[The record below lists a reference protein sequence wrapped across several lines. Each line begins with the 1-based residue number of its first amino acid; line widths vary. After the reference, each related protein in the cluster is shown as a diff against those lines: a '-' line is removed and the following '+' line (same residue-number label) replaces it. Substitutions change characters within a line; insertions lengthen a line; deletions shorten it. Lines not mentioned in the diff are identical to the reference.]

1 MAAKKEKT
9 EVDKAFDKVDFLYAK
24 GNIVNLATVP
34 RYAEKRLCNRPSI
47 DYVTDGGFP
56 KGRLI
61 LLAGEPSAGKSSLTI
76 QVAEELGD
84 RILYV
89 DTEATLTT
97 DYLESLGA
105 TPSKF
110 DHCIPETTEV
120 MCDIIRREMS
130 KYDVIIVDS
139 INNSASGEQM
149 QKSAGERTMA
159 NRAITLS
166 SQLPILIGLAN
177 QYNTTLIILSQ
188 IRDNMDKA
196 NKYSPDT
203 VIPGG
208 RSLHHNSS
216 LTLELFKS
224 SKKEKDEKGTM
235 SNKDKIVEGNMVRIK
250 CTKNKVGIVN
260 REVSV
265 EFTYGMGYTIE
276 ADVAAAAKRLGILE
290 MKGSWVTYK
299 GSTIVQGIDNLI
311 PMLFDNPDLLDD
323 LKLEIAE
330 RTKKGEVEPTEE

>member
-1 MAAKKEKT
+1 MAKKDL
-9 EVDKAFDKVDFLYAK
+9 DKVFEKVDFLYAK
-24 GNIVNLATVP
+24 GAIVNLDKHP
-34 RYAEKRLCNRPSI
+34 RYPDKVLSTRPSI

-61 LLAGEPSAGKSSLTI
+61 IIAGEPSAGKSSLTI
-76 QVAEELGD
+76 QIAEQIGEK
-84 RILYV
+84 ILYA

-97 DYLESLGA
+97 DYILQLGA

-110 DHCIPETTEV
+110 DHFIPETTET
-120 MCDIIRREMS
+120 MCDIIRQQIPN
-130 KYDVIIVDS
+130 YDVVIVDS
-139 INNSASGEQM
+139 INNSASGEQL
-149 QKSAGERTMA
+149 QKTAGERTMA
-159 NRAITLS
+159 NRALVMS

-188 IRDNMDKA
+188 VRDNMEKS

-203 VIPGG
+203 VVPGG

-224 SKKEKDEKGTM
+224 SKKEKDEKGTLG
-235 SNKDKIVEGNMVRIK
+235 NKDKVVEGNMVRIK
-250 CTKNKVGIVN
+250 CTKNKVGKVN

-276 ADVAAAAKRLGILE
+276 ADIASAAKRLGVLE
-290 MKGSWVTYK
+290 MAGSWVKYK
-299 GSTIVQGIDNLI
+299 GTSIVQGIDNLV
-311 PMLFDNPDLLDD
+311 PMLFDNPELLDE
-323 LKLEIAE
+323 LK
-330 RTKKGEVEPTEE
+330 KEVEEKMAEKE

>member
-1 MAAKKEKT
+1 MAKKDLE
-9 EVDKAFDKVDFLYAK
+9 KAFDKVEFLYAR
-24 GNIVNLATVP
+24 GAIVNLDKNP
-34 RYAEKRLCNRPSI
+34 RYPDKVLSNRPSI

-61 LLAGEPSAGKSSLTI
+61 LIAGEPSAGKSSLTI
-76 QVAEELGD
+76 QIAEELGKK
-84 RILYV
+84 ILYA

-97 DYLESLGA
+97 DYILSLGA

-110 DHCIPETTEV
+110 DHFIPETTET
-120 MCDIIRREMS
+120 MCDIIRQQIPN
-130 KYDVIIVDS
+130 YDVIIVDS
-139 INNSASGEQM
+139 INNSASGEQL
-149 QKSAGERTMA
+149 QKTAGERTMA
-159 NRAITLS
+159 NRALVMS

-188 IRDNMDKA
+188 VRDNMDKA

-203 VIPGG
+203 VVPGG

-224 SKKEKDEKGTM
+224 SKKEKDEKGTLG
-235 SNKDKIVEGNMVRIK
+235 NKDKVVDGNMVRIK
-250 CTKNKVGIVN
+250 CTKNKVGKVN

-276 ADVAAAAKRLGILE
+276 ADIASAAKRLGVLE
-290 MKGSWVTYK
+290 MAGSWVKYK
-299 GSTIVQGIDNLI
+299 GTSIVQGIDNI
-311 PMLFDNPDLLDD
+311 VPMLFDNPDLLDE
-323 LKLEIAE
+323 LK
-330 RTKKGEVEPTEE
+330 KEVEEKMKAKED

>member
-1 MAAKKEKT
+1 MAKEKT
-9 EVDKAFDKVDFLYAK
+9 KVDSAFDKVEFLYSK
-24 GNIVNLATVP
+24 GAIVNLQKHP
-34 RYAEKRLCNRPSI
+34 RYAEKSLTGRPSI
-47 DYVTDGGFP
+47 DWVTDGGIP
-56 KGRLI
+56 KGRLV
-61 LLAGEPSAGKSSLTI
+61 LFAGEPSAGKSSLTI
-76 QVAEELGD
+76 QIAEGLGD
-84 RILYV
+84 KILYA

-105 TPSKF
+105 DPAKF
-110 DHCIPETTEV
+110 DHFIPETTEL
-120 MCDIIRREMS
+120 MCDVIRQQIPN
-130 KYDVIIVDS
+130 YDVIIVDS
-139 INNSASGEQM
+139 INNSASGEQL
-149 QKSAGERTMA
+149 QKTAGEKTMA
-159 NRAITLS
+159 NRANVLS

-188 IRDNMDKA
+188 VRDNMDKA

-203 VIPGG
+203 VVPGG

-224 SKKEKDEKGTM
+224 SKKEKDEKGNLG
-235 SNKDKIVEGNMVRIK
+235 NKDKIVEGNMVRIK

-276 ADVAAAAKRLGILE
+276 ADVASSAKRLGILE

-299 GSTIVQGIDNLI
+299 GTTLVQGIDNLV
-311 PMLFDNPDLLDD
+311 PMLFDNPELLED
-323 LKLEIAE
+323 LKLEITE
-330 RTKKGEVEPTEE
+330 RTKKETDEK